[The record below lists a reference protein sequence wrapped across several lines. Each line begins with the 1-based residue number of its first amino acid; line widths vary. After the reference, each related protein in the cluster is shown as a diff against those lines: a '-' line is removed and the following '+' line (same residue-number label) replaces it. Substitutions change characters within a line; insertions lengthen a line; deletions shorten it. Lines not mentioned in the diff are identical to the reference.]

1 MKIISYEI
9 DEDDYVTDE
18 WIKDTKNLILHYKY
32 LVLSL
37 FTHEGNTFCVKRHA
51 FDKSMKILSFLN

>member
-32 LVLSL
+32 LV
-37 FTHEGNTFCVKRHA
+37 
-51 FDKSMKILSFLN
+51 

>member
-18 WIKDTKNLILHYKY
+18 WIKDTKNLILPHKY
-32 LVLSL
+32 LV
-37 FTHEGNTFCVKRHA
+37 
-51 FDKSMKILSFLN
+51 

>member
-18 WIKDTKNLILHYKY
+18 WIKDTKNLIQHYKY
-32 LVLSL
+32 LV
-37 FTHEGNTFCVKRHA
+37 
-51 FDKSMKILSFLN
+51 